1 MSAEKM
7 PEDNTP
13 RDDNPPADPPVDPT
27 DVGGADPDPV
37 EPDEEDET
45 VEDSDEPTDDP
56 TDNVRQL
63 LPVHAAPNT
72 GKNPLVVKRGRG
84 RPRKVERMPTTSDL
98 EYHAAMSAEKQ
109 KFIDAD
115 PIVLAAK
122 GKDAITLIRA
132 LLVEVAKESA
142 ALHFQRIENEKYGR
156 DTAQIS
162 SRRVETLN
170 KIASIQFELKKL
182 GADAVDLHG
191 ERFQRVFSFWILSL
205 KEVAQDLLTPEQCD
219 LFFNRLET
227 VLDGWED
234 RASEEMAGK

>member
-1 MSAEKM
+1 MAADKL

-13 RDDNPPADPPVDPT
+13 HEDDLQAEPPVDPT

-37 EPDEEDET
+37 EPDDEDV
-45 VEDSDEPTDDP
+45 VENPEL
-56 TDNVRQL
+56 DNVRHL

-98 EYHAAMSAEKQ
+98 EYHAAMSEEKQ
-109 KFIDAD
+109 RFIDQD
-115 PIVLAAK
+115 PIVLAARS
-122 GKDAITLIRA
+122 KDAATLLRV
-132 LLVEVAKESA
+132 LLAEMAKESA
-142 ALHFQRIENEKYGR
+142 ALHFQRIENEKYGK
-156 DTAQIS
+156 DTAQVS

-182 GADAVDLHG
+182 GADVIDLHG
-191 ERFQRVFSFWILSL
+191 ERFQRVFAFWIESL
-205 KEVAQDLLTPEQCD
+205 KEVAKDVLTPEQCD
-219 LFFNRLET
+219 LFFNRLATTLE
-227 VLDGWED
+227 GWED